1 MTEQDIKQQA
11 LIDAL
16 LSVDRLRVKEIFSQA
31 QSVSNPIERIETII
45 APVLEWIGS
54 EWEQGRLSLSQ
65 VYMSGRICE
74 EAIEQ
79 ILPVS
84 PTPQQCQPQM
94 AIAVL
99 EDYHALGKRIVY
111 SMLRANGYTLKD
123 YGRVSVD
130 DLMKNIAHDRIEIL
144 LISVLMLPSALLVKT
159 LRERL
164 DQAGIKVK
172 IIVGGAPFR
181 FDEKLWV
188 DVGADACGKSA
199 SDALLILDKMI
210 EGCA

>member
-1 MTEQDIKQQA
+1 MAEQDINKQA

-16 LSVDRLRVKEIFSQA
+16 LSVDRLKVKEIFSQA

-45 APVLEWIGS
+45 APVLEWIGT

-65 VYMSGRICE
+65 VYMSGRLCE

-84 PTPQQCQPQM
+84 PTSQQYQPPM

-130 DLMKNIAHDRIEIL
+130 ELVKNIARDQIEIL

-159 LRERL
+159 LRERI
-164 DQAGIKVK
+164 DQAGMKVK
-172 IIVGGAPFR
+172 IVVGGAPFR
-181 FDEKLWV
+181 FDEELWV
-188 DVGADACGKSA
+188 DVGADACGKTA
-199 SDALLILDKMI
+199 SDALIILRQMI
-210 EGCA
+210 GGRA

>member
-1 MTEQDIKQQA
+1 MTELEAEKTA

-16 LSVDRLRVKEIFSQA
+16 LSVDRLKVMEILSQPHA
-31 QSVSNPIERIETII
+31 GDNPIQLVENLISP
-45 APVLEWIGS
+45 ALEWIGI

-74 EAIEQ
+74 EM
-79 ILPVS
+79 VS
-84 PTPQQCQPQM
+84 QLMPPNPASQQTQPKM

-111 SMLRANGYTLKD
+111 SMLRANGYALKD
-123 YGRVSVD
+123 YGRVTVD
-130 DLMKNIAHDRIEIL
+130 ELVKNITNDQIEIM
-144 LISVLMLPSALLVKT
+144 LISVLMLPSALRVKD
-159 LRERL
+159 LRQRL
-164 DQAGIKVK
+164 DQAGIKTK

-181 FDEKLWV
+181 FDEQLWI

-199 SDALLILDKMI
+199 SDALQIVRTILGGTD
-210 EGCA
+210 